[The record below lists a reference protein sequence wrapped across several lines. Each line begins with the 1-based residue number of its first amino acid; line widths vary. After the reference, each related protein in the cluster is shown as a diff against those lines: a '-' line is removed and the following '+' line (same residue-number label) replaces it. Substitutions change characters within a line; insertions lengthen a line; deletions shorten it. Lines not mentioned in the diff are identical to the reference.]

1 VIEVMSA
8 LREIF
13 VKAVCARGK
22 RGFVRTHRFRT
33 KYHPDDLLG
42 CRITNHRVTAVLTGG
57 GGVAVQGSYDIHV
70 WYAYTGSGDG
80 SDSGRGKVH
89 TAVAVQTVEFDEHLP
104 VQYLTGSAGAVL
116 HPECRVA
123 CTRQPRAREIALD
136 ADGVVQVIVEDGY
149 AAEVIGETTLWVPV
163 YAGVG
168 SGSDEKK
175 TLELWEIMDSELD
188 DEFDD
193 ELAED
198 EFDAAEDELKEE
210 VSR

>member
-1 VIEVMSA
+1 MSA

-80 SDSGRGKVH
+80 SDGGRGKVH
-89 TAVAVQTVEFDEHLP
+89 TAVAVQSVEFDEHLP
-104 VQYLTGSAGAVL
+104 VQYLTGSAAAVL

-136 ADGVVQVIVEDGY
+136 ADGVVQVLVEDGY

-163 YAGVG
+163 YASVG
-168 SGSDEKK
+168 SGSGDKK

-210 VSR
+210 EVSR

>member
-1 VIEVMSA
+1 MIEVMSA

-42 CRITNHRVTAVLTGG
+42 CRVTNHRVAAVLTGG
-57 GGVAVQGSYDIHV
+57 GGVAVQGSYDIHL
-70 WYAYTGSGDG
+70 WYAYTGADG
-80 SDSGRGKVH
+80 EGRGKVH
-89 TAVAVQTVEFDEHLP
+89 TAVSVQSVEFDEHLP
-104 VQYLTGSAGAVL
+104 VQYLTGSAAAVL

-136 ADGVVQVIVEDGY
+136 ADGVVQVLVEDGY

-168 SGSDEKK
+168 SSGDDKK
-175 TLELWEIMDSELD
+175 MLELWEMMDSELD
-188 DEFDD
+188 DEFEDD
-193 ELAED
+193 LAED
-198 EFDAAEDELKEE
+198 EFDAGTEHELKEE
-210 VSR
+210 EVSR